1 MTGLIGANYFERTPD
16 NCYYM
21 GMQWHRY
28 KEVSKR
34 ISRWEPLVDGA
45 TSCTGTLQPLTY
57 RELTADI
64 SGVLT
69 FTLRLREADNL
80 AKLLRQCHC
89 APRAHQWLPV
99 HCYLNKQKRRP
110 KLQNHAVITRSR
122 SAATA
127 SFSQCP
133 LLTAEGWEM
142 TQTVSLSS
150 WDIQD
155 VLSPYVN
162 LLIQAILHSAAQPPF
177 SVLLLWLCNFKGYN
191 QQAWVLNHNLT
202 PLVSYHRGD

>member
-1 MTGLIGANYFERTPD
+1 M
-16 NCYYM
+16 
-21 GMQWHRY
+21 
-28 KEVSKR
+28 R
-34 ISRWEPLVDGA
+34 ISSWRSDFLH
-45 TSCTGTLQPLTY
+45 
-57 RELTADI
+57 
-64 SGVLT
+64 
-69 FTLRLREADNL
+69 REASTFNVPRVNCRHFRCAHFYFTSDNL

-99 HCYLNKQKRRP
+99 HCYLNKQKQRP
-110 KLQNHAVITRSR
+110 KLQNHAVMTRSR
-122 SAATA
+122 PAATA
-127 SFSQCP
+127 SFRQCP